1 MQKSK
6 MKNRTLFYIATT
18 VLLITACGSQTVS
31 SAPQPTMVIVSSP
44 TQIPVVIPAE
54 TPNPFGEVKIYHD
67 ANAGF
72 ALDYPAAWFV
82 EDDAAQNAAG
92 SAVYTVSLF
101 SWDRAAYTPTP
112 KDLNTLPDGA
122 TKIDITVF
130 NQGPNTLEEAVNQ
143 YKNQDTGTPVKFL
156 KEESWTL
163 NNGEKAAYLESE
175 GALGVMATMIT
186 ILNGKV
192 IYVSGYGNLTPFQA
206 VALTLRAE

>member
-1 MQKSK
+1 
-6 MKNRTLFYIATT
+6 MKNRALPSIALT

-31 SAPQPTMVIVSSP
+31 SAPQPTTVIESSPAQVSSAIP
-44 TQIPVVIPAE
+44 TE
-54 TPNPFGEVKIYHD
+54 TLNPLGEIKIYRD

-72 ALDYPAAWFV
+72 ALNYPAAWFV

-101 SWDRAAYTPTP
+101 SWDRASYTPTP

-130 NQGPNTLEEAVNQ
+130 KQGPNTLEEAVNQ

-156 KEESWTL
+156 KEEIWTL
-163 NNGEKAAYLESE
+163 NNGEKAVYLESE

-186 ILNGKV
+186 IINGKV
-192 IYVSGYGNLTPFQA
+192 VYVSGYGNLTPFQA